1 MVVLG
6 LQHLCN
12 QCLAPLMLRVRL
24 PLRAKCTTLC
34 DKVCQCLAAGQWFS
48 PGRPVSS
55 TNKTERHDITEIL
68 LKFALSTIKTTNQPL
83 MIYNLVRTASA
94 NGGAGIV

>member
-1 MVVLG
+1 
-6 LQHLCN
+6 
-12 QCLAPLMLRVRL
+12 MLKVRL
-24 PLRAKCTTLC
+24 PRRTKCTHYVI
-34 DKVCQCLAAGQWFS
+34 VCQCLAAGRWFS

-68 LKFALSTIKTTNQPL
+68 LKFALSTIKTTNQSL

>member
-1 MVVLG
+1 MPIATDVEGSTSAQDEVY
-6 LQHLCN
+6 
-12 QCLAPLMLRVRL
+12 P
-24 PLRAKCTTLC
+24 LC
-34 DKVCQCLAAGQWFS
+34 DCQCLAAGRWFS

-55 TNKTERHDITEIL
+55 SNKTERHDITEIL
-68 LKFALSTIKTTNQPL
+68 LKVALSTIKTTNQPL